1 MSQSGAQPLGS
12 VNTRFAQESKIVEI
26 QLPLLF
32 VFANK
37 QGSEKINC
45 FRSQFLSR
53 MYACVCNNNFT
64 SGDYGLVLSRFVRM
78 KQMYL

>member
-12 VNTRFAQESKIVEI
+12 INTRFAQESKIVEI

-45 FRSQFLSR
+45 QSYQGC
-53 MYACVCNNNFT
+53 M
-64 SGDYGLVLSRFVRM
+64 LVFVITTLHQEIM
-78 KQMYL
+78 A